1 MMVVKMDIS
10 DEKYKLKAMKSV
22 SGFAGVDSI
31 SWDMKEAQKK
41 LKITGDI
48 DPVDI
53 VTKLRKHSHAELL
66 LKMMVIK
73 LDISDEKYKLK
84 AMKSVSGFAGV
95 DSISWDMKEAQ
106 KKLTITGD
114 VDPVDIVIKLRKH
127 CNAELV
133 SVGPAKEPEKKKEE
147 PMKEEPKK
155 EEPKKSQHR
164 AA

>member
-1 MMVVKMDIS
+1 
-10 DEKYKLKAMKSV
+10 
-22 SGFAGVDSI
+22 
-31 SWDMKEAQKK
+31 
-41 LKITGDI
+41 
-48 DPVDI
+48 
-53 VTKLRKHSHAELL
+53 
-66 LKMMVIK
+66 MVIK

-147 PMKEEPKK
+147 PKK

>member
-1 MMVVKMDIS
+1 MMVVMMDIS

-31 SWDMKEAQKK
+31 SWDMKEALKK
-41 LKITGDI
+41 LTIIGDI

-84 AMKSVSGFAGV
+84 AMKSVLGFAGV

-147 PMKEEPKK
+147 PKK

>member
-41 LKITGDI
+41 LTVIGDI

-53 VTKLRKHSHAELL
+53 VIKLRKHSHTELL
-66 LKMMVIK
+66 LKMMVVK
-73 LDISDEKYKLK
+73 MDISDEKHKLK
-84 AMKSVSGFAGV
+84 AMKSVSGLAGV

-106 KKLTITGD
+106 HKLTITGD
-114 VDPVDIVIKLRKH
+114 VDP

-133 SVGPAKEPEKKKEE
+133 SFGQAKEPEKK
-147 PMKEEPKK
+147 KEEPKK
-155 EEPKKSQHR
+155 EEPKKSQQR

>member
-1 MMVVKMDIS
+1 MMIVKMDIS

-41 LKITGDI
+41 LTVIGDI

-53 VTKLRKHSHAELL
+53 VIKLRKHSHTELL
-66 LKMMVIK
+66 LKMMVVK
-73 LDISDEKYKLK
+73 MDISDEKHKLK

-106 KKLTITGD
+106 HKLTITGD
-114 VDPVDIVIKLRKH
+114 VDPVDIVIKLRKYF
-127 CNAELV
+127 
-133 SVGPAKEPEKKKEE
+133 SVGQAKEPEKK
-147 PMKEEPKK
+147 KEEPKK
-155 EEPKKSQHR
+155 EEPKKSQQR